1 MMRTCG
7 SCRKAVAYP
16 TSTKIQPAE
25 PCIYLREQRL
35 SRIRVSPV
43 LSSMFESLSEKLE
56 GALKTV
62 SGQGRINELNIAET
76 MREIRRA
83 LLEADVNY
91 QVARDFTDRV
101 KEKALGEDVL
111 NSVSPGQ
118 QLVKLVY
125 DELVHLLGDEQ
136 VDIQRGPNPPTVV
149 LVAGL
154 QGSGKTTFCGKLA
167 RHLKT
172 EGSAPLIAAADVYR
186 PAAVDQLKSL
196 ARSINVPVYSIEE
209 DGKPVQDAVRVAKE
223 AVTEARRTARDIVII
238 DTAGRLHVDERMM
251 QEVAEIKA
259 AVDPDE
265 ILFVVDSMTGQDAVN
280 TAKEFNERLDF
291 DGVVLTKLDGD
302 TRGGAA
308 LSIRTVVE
316 KPIKF
321 ASTGEK
327 LDAMTPFYPDRMGQ
341 RILGMGDVVSFVER
355 AQEQFDERQAETL
368 RNKIRSQDFDLADFY
383 EQLQKIKNMGSLR
396 ELVGMIPGVG
406 RQIKDLDV
414 DDDAFSHIEAI
425 ILSMTPEERRN
436 PDVLNGSR
444 RRRIAQGSG
453 TKVSD
458 VNQLL
463 KQFREMKKMMKTM
476 SRLMGKGRN
485 VDLEQLMGKMQ

>member
-1 MMRTCG
+1 
-7 SCRKAVAYP
+7 
-16 TSTKIQPAE
+16 
-25 PCIYLREQRL
+25 
-35 SRIRVSPV
+35 
-43 LSSMFESLSEKLE
+43 MFESLSEKLE

-76 MREIRRA
+76 MREVRRA
-83 LLEADVNY
+83 LLDADVNY
-91 QVARDFTDRV
+91 QVAREFTDRV
-101 KEKALGEDVL
+101 KEQALGEDVL

-136 VDIQRGPNPPTVV
+136 VDIARAQNPPTVI
-149 LVAGL
+149 LIAGL

-167 RHLKT
+167 HYLKS
-172 EGSAPLIAAADVYR
+172 EGSAPLLAAADVYR
-186 PAAVDQLKSL
+186 PAAVDQLKTL
-196 ARSINVPVYSIEE
+196 ARSINVPVYALEE
-209 DGKPVQDAVRVAKE
+209 DGKPIQDAVRVAKE
-223 AVTEARRTARDIVII
+223 AVTEARRTARDVVII
-238 DTAGRLHVDERMM
+238 DTAGRLHVDEKMM
-251 QEVAEIKA
+251 QEVAEIKE
-259 AVDPDE
+259 AVNPDE
-265 ILFVVDSMTGQDAVN
+265 VLFVVDSMTGQDAVN
-280 TAKEFNERLDF
+280 TAKEFNDRLDF

-327 LDAMTPFYPDRMGQ
+327 LDAITPFYPDRMGQ

-355 AQEQFDERQAETL
+355 AQDQFDERQAERL

-414 DDDAFSHIEAI
+414 DDDAFQHIEAI
-425 ILSMTPEERRN
+425 ILSMTPQERRN

-476 SRLMGKGRN
+476 SRLMGKGRS
-485 VDLEQLMGKMQ
+485 VDLEQMMGKMQ